1 MKEAEGKPYTWFL
14 KELVRRNDH
23 LMDLKE
29 GIIDPIRKFMAGP
42 QKEIYDS
49 ARELLVNQ
57 KPNLEYGFTES
68 AKKNC
73 CGTS

>member
-1 MKEAEGKPYTWFL
+1 
-14 KELVRRNDH
+14 
-23 LMDLKE
+23 MDLKE

-68 AKKNC
+68 AKKKLLRYFMTRSVSK
-73 CGTS
+73 GTRSSCLRKMWKS